1 MCKTI
6 TDARDLQTLENGS
19 ILPSSKA
26 EEKNITKILTFNIE
40 LWEVSRAGL
49 LDDAVDG
56 GGRPTEEPVP
66 YCWTAWTAP
75 WGDAKSQKKWEPG
88 NLVPIFF
95 SRPKLGKLRKIRKI
109 GED

>member
-1 MCKTI
+1 M
-6 TDARDLQTLENGS
+6 
-19 ILPSSKA
+19 PSSKT

-66 YCWTAWTAP
+66 YCWTAWAAP
-75 WGDAKSQKKWEPG
+75 WGDAKSQKKVGTWELG
-88 NLVPIFF
+88 SNFFF
-95 SRPKLGKLRKIRKI
+95 SAQIRKLE
-109 GED
+109 ED